1 MKSFHLLLLAVL
13 FYSACAGC
21 GRQQKA
27 VEVPPPPLP
36 PVRAAAV
43 QRADVPR
50 LVETVGTAKPSV
62 MVEVRAR
69 VDGLIKKVHF
79 KEGGEVK
86 QGQLLFEIDS
96 ESFEAQL
103 KEANASLDASIAQEK
118 VTLLEKNRS
127 EKLAKAG
134 ASPIEIFEKAKAS
147 HESAIAMVARDTAKR
162 DVARLNLG
170 YCKVLAPISGIAGK
184 LETDGGS
191 LTRGF
196 DSHPVINISLSQP
209 AFVEFAL
216 PERLLPQIR
225 AAAKGPTPFKVEVRK
240 NAQEKPFLGT
250 ISFLDNQVDS
260 RTGTITMRA
269 EFPNQD
275 ASIWPGEFFEVTVFL
290 AIEKNTLTIPLS
302 ALGLN
307 PAGSHVYVLA
317 KDNTVKLRQ
326 LKVRRVDR
334 NLALIDEGLNEGEL
348 VVTEGTVRLMDG
360 ITVRRVDGQGAT

>member
-240 NAQEKPFLGT
+240 NAQEKPFLRV
-250 ISFLDNQVDS
+250 S
-260 RTGTITMRA
+260 
-269 EFPNQD
+269 
-275 ASIWPGEFFEVTVFL
+275 
-290 AIEKNTLTIPLS
+290 
-302 ALGLN
+302 
-307 PAGSHVYVLA
+307 
-317 KDNTVKLRQ
+317 
-326 LKVRRVDR
+326 VRVM
-334 NLALIDEGLNEGEL
+334 LALTTM
-348 VVTEGTVRLMDG
+348 VTT
-360 ITVRRVDGQGAT
+360 